1 MQRSWFLTRQKL
13 LQWNTVEENSL
24 FNPSLTKRRKL
35 KFFFFHTS
43 LGCLEMGKVKSM
55 TKFN

>member
-35 KFFFFHTS
+35 KFFFFTLLWGAS
-43 LGCLEMGKVKSM
+43 KWERLKA
-55 TKFN
+55 